1 VQPSLLERLF
11 SQPVFLQ
18 LPSFSPSSDCKE
30 HFIQVGMHE
39 AIHVVGVYPSI
50 MNSGTQTQ
58 GALVE
63 AFLRL

>member
-1 VQPSLLERLF
+1 M
-11 SQPVFLQ
+11 FLQ
-18 LPSFSPSSDCKE
+18 LPLFSPSSDCKE

-50 MNSGTQTQ
+50 MNSGTQMQ
-58 GALVE
+58 GALAR